1 VLACGRHDAQWE
13 SIAAARRAA
22 EDGTLDP
29 AGLRAAADRIA
40 RIRMRYAS
48 VGAPGDAAG
57 AEGHRRLAQEIADRA
72 ITLVRNRA
80 ERIPLPA
87 GRTVVLSTAGDES
100 GAAASGDRMA
110 SALRLG
116 DEMADLISDV
126 TVATDLG
133 KIVNQSWDNVVAV
146 NVSWSSSQGTQMLQT
161 LHAKFG
167 KRLVVVGAGNPYE
180 LLRIPSLDTYLA
192 AYGPDPAS
200 MRAAARVLSGKLDPA
215 GRLPVALPGLYP
227 RGHAA

>member
-1 VLACGRHDAQWE
+1 
-13 SIAAARRAA
+13 
-22 EDGTLDP
+22 
-29 AGLRAAADRIA
+29 
-40 RIRMRYAS
+40 
-48 VGAPGDAAG
+48 
-57 AEGHRRLAQEIADRA
+57 
-72 ITLVRNRA
+72 
-80 ERIPLPA
+80 
-87 GRTVVLSTAGDES
+87 
-100 GAAASGDRMA
+100 MA

-116 DEMADLISDV
+116 GELAELMSDV

-161 LHAKFG
+161 LYSKFG

-200 MRAAARVLSGKLDPA
+200 MHAAARVLSGRLDPA